1 MKTKAIEFNAD
12 DLVGS
17 VEAFA
22 RHVTGKQKLT
32 LSTATMP
39 LPPPV
44 KPLTPS
50 QVRSIRRKLNVS
62 QPVFAAMM
70 NIPTVTAAS
79 WERGRRKPT
88 GAALRPA
95 RHRPQASRSIARRMI
110 RPLPTRLSFFLRG
123 HRRHFIGSTAILDR
137 RDEIFPLPVG
147 QERLGIADDSVPVVT
162 RPAGAGFLRQLP
174 SARKP
179 DRKSKGAGSM
189 VIEF

>member
-1 MKTKAIEFNAD
+1 MKIKDIEFNAD

-22 RHVTGKQKLT
+22 HHLTGKQRLT
-32 LSTATMP
+32 LRTATMP

-62 QPVFAAMM
+62 QTVFAAMM

-88 GAALRPA
+88 GAALRLLE
-95 RHRPQASRSIARRMI
+95 IARKH
-110 RPLPTRLSFFLRG
+110 PEVLL
-123 HRRHFIGSTAILDR
+123 
-137 RDEIFPLPVG
+137 
-147 QERLGIADDSVPVVT
+147 
-162 RPAGAGFLRQLP
+162 AG
-174 SARKP
+174 
-179 DRKSKGAGSM
+179 
-189 VIEF
+189 

>member
-1 MKTKAIEFNAD
+1 MKTKAAEFTAA

-22 RHVTGKQKLT
+22 HHLTGKQKLT
-32 LSTATMP
+32 LRTTMP

-79 WERGRRKPT
+79 WERGRRRPT
-88 GAALRPA
+88 GAALRLLD
-95 RHRPQASRSIARRMI
+95 IARKH
-110 RPLPTRLSFFLRG
+110 PEVLL
-123 HRRHFIGSTAILDR
+123 
-137 RDEIFPLPVG
+137 
-147 QERLGIADDSVPVVT
+147 
-162 RPAGAGFLRQLP
+162 AG
-174 SARKP
+174 
-179 DRKSKGAGSM
+179 
-189 VIEF
+189 

>member
-22 RHVTGKQKLT
+22 RHVSGKEKLT
-32 LSTATMP
+32 LRTATMP

-50 QVRSIRRKLNVS
+50 QVRAIRRKLNVS

-79 WERGRRKPT
+79 WERGRRRPT
-88 GAALRPA
+88 GAALRLLD
-95 RHRPQASRSIARRMI
+95 IARKH
-110 RPLPTRLSFFLRG
+110 PEVLL
-123 HRRHFIGSTAILDR
+123 
-137 RDEIFPLPVG
+137 
-147 QERLGIADDSVPVVT
+147 
-162 RPAGAGFLRQLP
+162 AG
-174 SARKP
+174 
-179 DRKSKGAGSM
+179 
-189 VIEF
+189 